1 MAMAIMSWL
10 NQSIGINQATLGLI
24 IIAKTKR
31 GYGISAIASFY
42 ICQILFRSEPVVQFL
57 RSHFVYQCA
66 AVHYG
71 SVVDIVLRELLAV
84 ERDACN
90 VFVGL

>member
-31 GYGISAIASFY
+31 GYGISAIASFF
-42 ICQILFRSEPVVQFL
+42 ICQILFRSEPVVHFL
-57 RSHFVYQCA
+57 RSHFVYQCTTI
-66 AVHYG
+66 HNG
-71 SVVDIVLRELLAV
+71 SMVDIVLRELLAV
-84 ERDACN
+84 ECYACN

>member
-42 ICQILFRSEPVVQFL
+42 ICHILFQSELVVHFL
-57 RSHFVYQCA
+57 
-66 AVHYG
+66 
-71 SVVDIVLRELLAV
+71 
-84 ERDACN
+84 
-90 VFVGL
+90 